1 MIQMSVIS
9 GYPIFTGLRGLMG
22 CQRDPRDSGRH
33 SMVSELRY
41 LITCNVLG
49 MGLGYGV
56 VV

>member
-1 MIQMSVIS
+1 
-9 GYPIFTGLRGLMG
+9 MG
-22 CQRDPRDSGRH
+22 HNHVVLGNPKFIGNPNVDRLSMGPLDYMCH

-41 LITCNVLG
+41 TITCRLLG